1 MRSKLKIVEPVEA
14 ASGVSAIYSD
24 FSAGIGFPC
33 APNFIKAQG
42 ASLAATG
49 GSWDLVRN
57 VLLHG
62 SLPRSLKEMAFVAIS
77 RDRGCLYCEAAHLAC
92 CRMLGVDTKTLEALV
107 SNLDEISP
115 EAARVVLLFAVK
127 CARSPQSLMED
138 DFASLRRNGFS
149 AGEITE
155 LIAMSGLAV
164 YANILADALGV
175 EPDTLFGAL

>member
-1 MRSKLKIVEPVEA
+1 MRSNLKIVESAEA
-14 ASGVSAIYSD
+14 SSEVSAIYSD
-24 FSAGIGFPC
+24 FSARMGFRS

-42 ASLAATG
+42 ASLAATRG
-49 GSWDLVRN
+49 TWDLIRN
-57 VLLHG
+57 VLLQG

-92 CRMLGVDTKTLEALV
+92 CRMLGVDTHTLEALV

-138 DFASLRRNGFS
+138 DFVSLRRNGFS
-149 AGEITE
+149 AAEITE
-155 LIAMSGLAV
+155 LIAMAGLAL
-164 YANILADALGV
+164 YANILADALGI
-175 EPDTLFGAL
+175 ETDTLFGAL